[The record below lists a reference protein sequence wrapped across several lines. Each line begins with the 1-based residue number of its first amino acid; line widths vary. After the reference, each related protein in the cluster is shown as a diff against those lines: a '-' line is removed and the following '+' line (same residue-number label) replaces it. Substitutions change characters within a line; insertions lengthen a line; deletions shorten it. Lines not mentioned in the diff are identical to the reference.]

1 MSVQHLHSGPAA
13 TAGPPRTPPLPGWYP
28 DPGDPHRLRLWDGQ
42 LWTEYVTPMPVSL
55 GTVPIAVH
63 ERRPGHRIGGIGPVA
78 LGMGPALLVLLLVA
92 LVAWSRAGED
102 EPPAMAACRAIV
114 TERLAVPDS
123 AVFGK
128 LHAREGVAERWSV
141 TGAVDSLSAGGTVE
155 RTTFS
160 CTVSPDDGRWRLD
173 RLRFNA
179 P

>member
-1 MSVQHLHSGPAA
+1 MSVQHLHSGPATA
-13 TAGPPRTPPLPGWYP
+13 AGPPRTPPPPGWYP

-42 LWTEYVTPMPVSL
+42 LWTEYVSAIPVSSRS
-55 GTVPIAVH
+55 VPIAVH
-63 ERRPGHRIGGIGPVA
+63 GRRPVHSIRTIGPVA
-78 LGMGPALLVLLLVA
+78 LGLGPGLLVLLLVA

-102 EPPAMAACRAIV
+102 EPPAIAACRAIV
-114 TERLAVPDS
+114 TERLAAPDS
-123 AVFGK
+123 AVFGPLQAK
-128 LHAREGVAERWSV
+128 EGVADRWSV

-160 CTVSPDDGRWRLD
+160 CTVSPDDGGWRLD